1 MDKETLRYEI
11 SYLEEYFIFIVNSK
25 KSLEDNIEAIIKSS
39 TKNQKNIKRL
49 KKIKKRF
56 CENVVGFK
64 DVYEK
69 SVEILKKC
77 IDELKTT
84 RTELESSNTKSE
96 TTKTFKSNLVTRQ
109 SLEKVFSAFITTY
122 FQVFANLIKLESL
135 LQKENDVLKSHV
147 KRLLEQFKV
156 LENEMTKVETD
167 RNMKVQR
174 IEELKVKRI
183 LFCQNKIKQLEE
195 ETVRLKKRID
205 SSFSDI
211 EELSIRSSVC
221 TGIYGRR
228 QRWGVQSN
236 RQQRMK
242 LRLEERD
249 RRVQS
254 LVRQVEEYRREL
266 DELKE
271 QIENINR

>member
-1 MDKETLRYEI
+1 MEKETLRYEI
-11 SYLEEYFIFIVNSK
+11 SYLEECFIFMVNSK
-25 KSLEDNIEAIIKSS
+25 KSLEDNIEVIIKSS
-39 TKNQKNIKRL
+39 TKNQKDIKQL
-49 KKIKKRF
+49 KSIKKSF

-147 KRLLEQFKV
+147 KRLLEQFKI
-156 LENEMTKVETD
+156 LENEMMRIETE

-183 LFCQNKIKQLEE
+183 LFCQNKIQQLEE

-205 SSFSDI
+205 SSFSD
-211 EELSIRSSVC
+211 SIRSSVR
-221 TGIYGRR
+221 TGRR
-228 QRWGVQSN
+228 RKWGVYQSN
-236 RQQRMK
+236 QQHRI
-242 LRLEERD
+242 RREDRD

-254 LVRQVEEYRREL
+254 LERQVEEYRREIN
-266 DELKE
+266 ELKE
-271 QIENINR
+271 QVENLNRLL

>member
-1 MDKETLRYEI
+1 MEKETLRYEI
-11 SYLEEYFIFIVNSK
+11 SYLEQCFIFMVNSK
-25 KSLEDNIEAIIKSS
+25 KNLEDNIEVIIKSS
-39 TKNQKNIKRL
+39 TKNQKNIRQL
-49 KKIKKRF
+49 KSKKKSF
-56 CENVVGFK
+56 CEHVVGFK

-135 LQKENDVLKSHV
+135 LQKENEVLKSHV
-147 KRLLEQFKV
+147 KRLLEQFKI
-156 LENEMTKVETD
+156 LENEMMRIETE

-183 LFCQNKIKQLEE
+183 LFCQNKIQQLEE

-205 SSFSDI
+205 SSFSD
-211 EELSIRSSVC
+211 SIRSSVR
-221 TGIYGRR
+221 TGRR
-228 QRWGVQSN
+228 RKWGVYQSN
-236 RQQRMK
+236 QHQRIS
-242 LRLEERD
+242 REDRD

-254 LVRQVEEYRREL
+254 LERQVEEYRREIN
-266 DELKE
+266 ELKE
-271 QIENINR
+271 QVENLNRLL